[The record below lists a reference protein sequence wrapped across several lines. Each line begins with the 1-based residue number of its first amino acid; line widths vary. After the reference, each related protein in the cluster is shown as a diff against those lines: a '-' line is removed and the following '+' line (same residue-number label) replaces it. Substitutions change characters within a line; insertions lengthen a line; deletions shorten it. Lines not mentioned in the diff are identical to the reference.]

1 MRLTGEKLTLG
12 EARNRSNPWRVLVLL
27 ALIIAGLFLI
37 RGWQSGDVQPLF
49 APTPGPTR
57 NSTSFA
63 DEAEAHFSAGN
74 LFASIE
80 AFQQAVAVEPQ
91 NGILW
96 AKMARVQTYASDLL
110 TTLAERR
117 DLLSQARFSINRAIE
132 VAPGESFA
140 HAVKTLVYDWSAS
153 AEVEDEIAVG
163 DLVRV
168 TVAGMEGGRIEAG
181 VIEIEGSG
189 ETSAQGSA
197 TNAAVSEGSFTGT
210 VEAIG
215 QDGWVID
222 GQTIYISPLTVIRSK
237 NRRQVFL
244 LEADGAATRAIQLD
258 PENVLA
264 NAYQA
269 EVRVDQGNV
278 AQAADLAQAAAERA
292 PSVIREVQ
300 YLMDVHRVYA
310 TVLEN
315 QGLYVAA
322 IEEYQKAVKI
332 APNLTF
338 LYLRIGANFR
348 RLAASAPN
356 PAERRK
362 LVDLA
367 LESFEKAAR
376 INDQL
381 RIADPNPYLAIGR
394 TYMQEGEFFIAA
406 LNIERAVEIDP
417 TNPEIYARLA
427 SVYFQ
432 ARNYESSIKTF
443 KCALDGCTTAESG
456 DLLCELGIYFCEAG
470 TEQALAVGREV
481 RSLPLSEESVEYYY
495 TYGSALTYYAGD
507 PDQPEACVDAERIFR
522 QLMDAYAQDPL
533 ISAIVDE
540 GRALCAG
547 PVAPQPETSST
558 PMASSTITPTP

>member
-12 EARNRSNPWRVLVLL
+12 EERNRSKPWRVIVML
-27 ALIIAGLFLI
+27 ALIIGGLFLI
-37 RGWQSGDVQPLF
+37 RGWQSGDVQPFF

-74 LFASIE
+74 LLASIE
-80 AFQQAVAVEPQ
+80 AFRSAVDIEPQ

-110 TTLAERR
+110 TTLTERR
-117 DLLSQARFSINRAIE
+117 DLLSQARFSINRAVE
-132 VAPGESFA
+132 VAPDDSFTQA
-140 HAVKTLVYDWSAS
+140 IKTLVYDWSAS

-168 TVAGMEGGRIEAG
+168 TVAGIEGGRIEAG
-181 VIEIEGSG
+181 IIEIDGSG
-189 ETSAQGSA
+189 ETSSQGSA
-197 TNAAVSEGSFTGT
+197 TTAAGTEGSLTGI

-222 GQTIYISPLTVIRSK
+222 GQTVYISPLTVIRSK

-244 LEADGAATRAIQLD
+244 LEADGAATRAVQLD

-292 PSVIREVQ
+292 PSVIFEVQ
-300 YLMDVHRVYA
+300 YIMDVHRVYA

-322 IEEYQKAVKI
+322 IEEYKKAVNI

-338 LYLRIGANFR
+338 LYLRIGANYR

-356 PAERRK
+356 PAARRE
-362 LVDLA
+362 LVDWA
-367 LESFEKAAR
+367 LESFERAAR

-394 TYMQEGEFFIAA
+394 TYMQDGEFFIAA

-417 TNPEIYARLA
+417 TNPDIYARLA

-456 DLLCELGIYFCEAG
+456 DLLCELGIYFCETG
-470 TEQALAVGREV
+470 TEQALALGRNV
-481 RSLPLSEESVEYYY
+481 RGMPLSEESIEYYY
-495 TYGSALTYYAGD
+495 TYGSALTFYAGD
-507 PDQPEACVDAERIFR
+507 PDQPKACIDAERIFR
-522 QLMDAYAQDPL
+522 QLMDAYGQDPL
-533 ISAIVDE
+533 ISAIVNE
-540 GRALCAG
+540 GRALCTE
-547 PVAPQPETSST
+547 PFVPQPGTIPTALPSNTLT
-558 PMASSTITPTP
+558 PAP

>member
-12 EARNRSNPWRVLVLL
+12 EARNRSNPWRVLFLL
-27 ALIIAGLFLI
+27 ALIVVGLLLV

-49 APTPGPTR
+49 APTPTPTR
-57 NSTSFA
+57 TSTSFA
-63 DEAEAHFSAGN
+63 DEAEAQFSAGN
-74 LFASIE
+74 LTASIA
-80 AFQQAVAVEPQ
+80 AFQEAVAVDPQ

-96 AKMARVQTYASDLL
+96 AKMARVQTYSSDLL

-117 DLLSQARFSINRAIE
+117 DLLSQARFSIDKAIE
-132 VAPGESFA
+132 VSPEESFA
-140 HAVKTLVYDWSAS
+140 HAIKTLVYDWSAS
-153 AEVEDEIAVG
+153 AEVEDAIAVG

-168 TVAGMEGGRIEAG
+168 TVAGVEGGRLEAG

-189 ETSAQGSA
+189 EAGAQATATS
-197 TNAAVSEGSFTGT
+197 TAVGEGSFTGT

-222 GQTIYISPLTVIRSK
+222 GQTVYISPLTIIRSK
-237 NRRQVFL
+237 NRREVFL
-244 LEADGAATRAIQLD
+244 LEADRAATRAVQLD
-258 PENVLA
+258 PENILA

-269 EVRVDQGNV
+269 EVRVDQGNI

-292 PSVIREVQ
+292 PSVILDAQ

-322 IEEYQKAVKI
+322 IGEYEKAVKI

-338 LYLRIGANFR
+338 LYLRIGANYR

-356 PAERRK
+356 PAERRR

-381 RIADPNPYLAIGR
+381 QIADPNPYLAIGR
-394 TYMQEGEFFIAA
+394 TYMQDGEFFIAA
-406 LNIERAVEIDP
+406 LNIERAVKIDP
-417 TNPEIYARLA
+417 SNPEIYARLA

-432 ARNYESSIKTF
+432 ARNYESSIDTF
-443 KCALDGCTTAESG
+443 KCALDGCTAAQSG
-456 DLLCELGIYFCEAG
+456 DLLCELGIFFCTAG
-470 TEQALAVGREV
+470 TEQALAVGRAV
-481 RSLPLSEESVEYYY
+481 SGFPLSGESVEYYY
-495 TYGSALTYYAGD
+495 TYGSALTFYAGD
-507 PDQPEACVDAERIFR
+507 PDHPEACINAERIFR
-522 QLMDAYAQDPL
+522 QLMESYGQDPL

-540 GRALCAG
+540 GRALCA
-547 PVAPQPETSST
+547 APAT
-558 PMASSTITPTP
+558 PPAEVSATPAAFDSVTPTP

>member
-12 EARNRSNPWRVLVLL
+12 EVRNRSNPWRVLILL
-27 ALIIAGLFLI
+27 GLIAAGVFLI
-37 RGWQSGDVQPLF
+37 RGWQSGEVQPLF

-57 NSTSFA
+57 NSTSYA

-74 LFASIE
+74 LLASIN
-80 AFQQAVAVEPQ
+80 AFQQAVAVEPG
-91 NGILW
+91 NGTLW
-96 AKMARVQTYASDLL
+96 AKMARVQIYASDLL

-117 DLLSQARFSINRAIE
+117 ELLAQARSSINTAVE
-132 VAPGESFA
+132 VAPDDSFVYA
-140 HAVKTLVYDWSAS
+140 IKTLVYDWSAS

-168 TVAGMEGGRIEAG
+168 TVAGVEGGRIEAG

-189 ETSAQGSA
+189 ETSAAATPTGAPVNDGSL
-197 TNAAVSEGSFTGT
+197 TGR

-222 GQTIYISPLTVIRSK
+222 GQTIYISPVTVIRSK
-237 NRRQVFL
+237 NRRQAFL
-244 LEADGAATRAIQLD
+244 LEADNAATRAVQLD

-292 PSVIREVQ
+292 ASIIREPQ

-322 IEEYQKAVKI
+322 IEEYEKAVNI

-338 LYLRIGANFR
+338 LYLRIGANYR

-356 PAERRK
+356 PAARRE

-381 RIADPNPYLAIGR
+381 QIADPNPYLAIGR
-394 TYMQEGEFFIAA
+394 TYMQDGEFFIAA

-432 ARNYESSIKTF
+432 ARNYESSIDTF
-443 KCALDGCTTAESG
+443 KCALEGCTTAESG
-456 DLLCELGIYFCEAG
+456 DLLCELGIYFCETG
-470 TEQALAVGREV
+470 TEQALAVGRDV
-481 RSLPLSEESVEYYY
+481 RGLPLSEESVEYYY
-495 TYGSALTYYAGD
+495 TYGSALTFYAGD
-507 PDQPEACVDAERIFR
+507 PDHPEACLDAERIFR
-522 QLMDAYAQDPL
+522 QLMEKYGQDPL
-533 ISAIVDE
+533 ISAIVSE
-540 GRALCAG
+540 GRALCAQ
-547 PVAPQPETSST
+547 PV
-558 PMASSTITPTP
+558 TPTPEAAASPPGIPNPTP